1 MTKLVRTLG
10 VSLGMATLTLTP
22 IHSLWAQE
30 SAEKVQA
37 VESAEEAKP
46 VEKPAD
52 EVEHLNRAAADK
64 MTESAATEKP
74 VAKSEAETEKSE
86 PAKSEAKPQKK
97 HKADPTDQIRD
108 EAKML
113 SAKAELRSKQLEAE
127 LADLKEENE
136 RLQMQATIAKQ
147 RQANALLKM
156 ELEKQEL
163 AAVSSLEKARA
174 ERDSADLKAEID
186 EINTAMQLRDARA
199 KRELAEM
206 KTQIE
211 RLSTERQL
219 DKARN
224 SQKMADLEDQRDKLM
239 LEMSVKQAQFQK
251 QTIENN
257 LKTNAMQTELQ
268 LAQSELSLKSIDEQQ
283 KMQLDGDIDYR
294 KNPFDK
300 DTGTLYISDR
310 RIKLNGPIITGTA
323 DYICERIHFFNNEA
337 KDKPIFIVID
347 NCPGGSVMQGY
358 RIVKAMESSSAPVHV
373 IVKSFAASMAAVIT
387 TLADH
392 SYAYPNAIILHHQMS
407 SGIWGNMTDIEQ
419 TVKTMKE
426 WERRLAEP
434 VAAKMGINVAE
445 FKQQMYEHR
454 KTGDW
459 DEFAD
464 QAVKLKWVNT
474 IVNELREESMR
485 KRPQGDPP
493 MPWYYRLF
501 MEDDKGQT
509 YCKLPP
515 LDPMDAYMIYNPKN
529 FYRMD

>member
-1 MTKLVRTLG
+1 MTKLGHSLSVA
-10 VSLGMATLTLTP
+10 LGMAALSFMPVNT
-22 IHSLWAQE
+22 LWAQE
-30 SAEKVQA
+30 SAEA
-37 VESAEEAKP
+37 VEVAAETEQAKP
-46 VEKPAD
+46 TEKSAD
-52 EVEHLNRAAADK
+52 EVEHINRVAADK
-64 MTESAATEKP
+64 MTEQAAENSVAKPETQTEETQT
-74 VAKSEAETEKSE
+74 AKSEKKSD
-86 PAKSEAKPQKK
+86 PADEIREEAKLL
-97 HKADPTDQIRD
+97 A
-108 EAKML
+108 
-113 SAKAELRSKQLEAE
+113 AKAQLRSKQLEAE
-127 LADLKEENE
+127 LAELKEENE
-136 RLQMQATIAKQ
+136 RLQMQATLAKQ

-163 AAVSSLEKARA
+163 SAISSLEKAKQD
-174 ERDSADLKAEID
+174 RDSADLKAEIA
-186 EINTAMQLRDARA
+186 EINTLMQLREARA

-224 SQKMADLEDQRDKLM
+224 SQKFADLEDQRDKLM
-239 LEMSVKQAQFQK
+239 LEMAVKQAEFQT
-251 QTIENN
+251 QTLENN
-257 LKTNAMQTELQ
+257 IKTNAMQTELQ

-294 KNPFDK
+294 NNPFDK
-300 DTGTLYISDR
+300 ETSTLYISDR

-323 DYICERIHFFNNEA
+323 DYVCERIHFFNNESN
-337 KDKPIFIVID
+337 DKPIFIVMD

-358 RIVKAMESSSAPVHV
+358 RIVKAIESSSAPVHV
-373 IVKSFAASMAAVIT
+373 VVKSFAASMAAVIT

-392 SYAYPNAIILHHQMS
+392 SYAYPNAIIMHHQMS
-407 SGIWGNMTDIEQ
+407 AGVWGNMTDIEQ

-426 WERRLAEP
+426 WERRLAQP
-434 VAAKMGINVAE
+434 VAAKMGLSIEE
-445 FKQQMYEHR
+445 FKQQMYDHR

-474 IVNELREESMR
+474 IVNELREESLR

-515 LDPMDAYMIYNPKN
+515 LEPMDAYMIYNPKN